1 MPELPEVESV
11 RRALEDYILD
21 QEILE
26 CSVILPKIIA
36 GKGAYRKDLS
46 VDIQTFQ
53 EFCVGQ
59 TIRVVSRR
67 AKNIMLELDTGL
79 LLVHFKMTGQLLW
92 VENKKQAAKEK
103 YVHIVWRLSNGYL
116 LYKDLRQFGYV
127 LPYRDKSELAEH
139 FAPLG
144 VEPLGPDYEL
154 DTFKTSLRK
163 KKAVLKKVFLDQTV
177 VVGLGNIYADEV
189 CHYAHVKPTRRANT
203 LTDQE
208 VEDLYYGSRT
218 ILAQSIEVGGTT
230 KYTHT
235 LPDGAQGRYTEH
247 LQVYGRGGKK
257 CFRDGTILTRDQV
270 AGRTTV
276 WCETC
281 QK

>member
-11 RRALEDYILD
+11 RRALEASILNQTIED
-21 QEILE
+21 CE
-26 CSVILPKIIA
+26 VRLPKIVA
-36 GKGAYRKDLS
+36 GKGAMRKDLP
-46 VDIQTFQ
+46 VDVEAFCKFCTGRTIQA
-53 EFCVGQ
+53 
-59 TIRVVSRR
+59 VSRR
-67 AKNIMLELDTGL
+67 AKNIMLELDEGL
-79 LLVHFKMTGQLLW
+79 LLVHFKMSGQLLW
-92 VENKKQAAKEK
+92 LKDKKEVAAEK
-103 YVHIVWRLSNGYL
+103 YIHIVWRLTDGYL
-116 LYKDLRQFGYV
+116 VYKDLRQFGYV
-127 LPYRDKSELAEH
+127 LPYSDKSALKEH
-139 FAPLG
+139 FADLG

-154 DTFKTSLRK
+154 EPFKTQMKK
-163 KKAVLKKVFLDQTV
+163 KKAILKKIFLDQTV

-189 CHYAHVKPTRRANT
+189 CHYARVKPTRKANT

-208 VEDLYYGSRT
+208 LEELYYGARS

-235 LPDGAQGRYTEH
+235 LPDGQQGRYTEQ
-247 LQVYGRGGKK
+247 LQVYGRGGEK
-257 CFRDGTILTRDQV
+257 CFRDGAILTRETV